1 MKKRVVAA
9 VVCWVLTI
17 SWMAFIFAMSSQNGE
32 TSAEISGSVTEAIV
46 SVVTP
51 EYDALPEEEQ
61 KALVADW
68 HGVVRKGAHFCEYAV
83 LGALLLCSLSLSL
96 TRRKLAVSLALP
108 MAAMYA
114 ASDEWHQA
122 FVGGRGPSVADVGID
137 TLGALLG
144 ILVVLFVLLLRRRRR
159 KRKEIS

>member
-1 MKKRVVAA
+1 MKKRAVAA

-51 EYDALPEEEQ
+51 EYDTLPEEEQ

-108 MAAMYA
+108 MAAIYA

-144 ILVVLFVLLLRRRRR
+144 ILVVLFVLLLWRRRR

>member
-1 MKKRVVAA
+1 MKKRAVAA

-46 SVVTP
+46 SAVTP
-51 EYDALPEEEQ
+51 EYDTLPEEEQ

-108 MAAMYA
+108 VAAIYA

-144 ILVVLFVLLLRRRRR
+144 ILIVLFVLLLRRRRR

>member
-1 MKKRVVAA
+1 MKKRAVAA

-108 MAAMYA
+108 MAAIYA

-122 FVGGRGPSVADVGID
+122 FVGGRGPSVADGGID

-159 KRKEIS
+159 KQKEIS

>member
-17 SWMAFIFAMSSQNGE
+17 SWMAFIFGMSSQNGE

-108 MAAMYA
+108 MAAIYA

>member
-17 SWMAFIFAMSSQNGE
+17 SWMAFIFAMSSQNSE